1 MKALPNNIVI
11 VGGGSAG
18 WMTACYLARAAELSG
33 SLSSSLQKQHEQ
45 KGHQSVSP
53 CSMTLLES
61 SSIPTV
67 GVGEGSTPYLRHFFA
82 YLGVEESTWMEACN
96 ATYKMGINFEAWNKS
111 DDSCAPKATSYF
123 HPFFSAL
130 DVPTAEHYFS
140 AVNKRR
146 HGQLGDISE
155 SHYFTAA
162 EMVKQNIAPNSIVDS
177 ANVDYAYHF
186 DAGLLGEFLKRY
198 ATSKGVIHKVG
209 NVVDVHAHGDNIEAI
224 QTDSHGV
231 LHADL
236 FIDCSGF
243 RGILGKKALNRLVT
257 SYADTLFND
266 AAVAI
271 PTKRSDTIKYQT
283 RSIAL
288 KYGWQWNIPLTAR
301 TGNGYVYSS
310 RFCTSVQAEQELRSV
325 LDAEN
330 TPNNSAS
337 GSPARHL
344 KMEVGRLN
352 THWAGNC
359 LSVGL
364 SQGFI
369 EPLEATALMLV
380 QYALHHFIDCWQQPI
395 PDTRKHAIYNNEMNR
410 MFDGIRDYI
419 AAHYYLNT
427 RTDTPYWVACRNEM
441 KVPDTLAYLLKEWDS
456 GANFEDAL
464 NEVDANLVYLRPSW
478 YCIFAGM
485 KRFSTLKH
493 DSARNKAA
501 ATINPQQ
508 MVKDMLLKMQKPN
521 TRTY

>member
-1 MKALPNNIVI
+1 MKALPNKIVI

-18 WMTACYLARAAELSG
+18 WMTACYLARAAELTG
-33 SLSSSLQKQHEQ
+33 SLSQQTQHDQQTRHSAQGSSI
-45 KGHQSVSP
+45 
-53 CSMTLLES
+53 TLLES

-96 ATYKMGINFEAWNKS
+96 ATYKMGINFEGWNKS
-111 DDSCAPKATSYF
+111 DDSHPSRTPSYF

-130 DVPTAEHYFS
+130 DVPTAEHYFT
-140 AVNKRR
+140 AVNQRR
-146 HGQLGDISE
+146 HGQPSNISE

-162 EMVKQNIAPNSIVDS
+162 EMVKQNIAPNTIVDS
-177 ANVDYAYHF
+177 ANIDYAYHF
-186 DAGLLGEFLKRY
+186 DAGLLGEFLKNY
-198 ATSKGVIHKVG
+198 ATSKGVNHKVG
-209 NVVDVHAHGDNIEAI
+209 NVTEVLTFNDNIQAI
-224 QTDSHGV
+224 QTDLHGT

-243 RGILGKKALNRLVT
+243 RGILGKKALNRSAT

-271 PTKRSDTIKYQT
+271 PTKRSDIIKYQT
-283 RSIAL
+283 RSVAL
-288 KYGWQWNIPLTAR
+288 KHGWQWNIPLTAR

-310 RFCTSVQAEQELRSV
+310 RFCSSDQAEQELRSV
-325 LDAEN
+325 LDEGANLKN
-330 TPNNSAS
+330 TH
-337 GSPARHL
+337 ARHL
-344 KMEVGRLN
+344 KMQVGRLN

-359 LSVGL
+359 LSIGL

-456 GANFEDAL
+456 GANFENAL

-485 KRFSTLKH
+485 KRFSPLKH
-493 DSARNKAA
+493 DSARDKAA

-508 MVKDMLLKMQKPN
+508 MVKDMLLKMQKTN